1 MLSPLKTEE
10 GVLLCS
16 KRKDGDDGFYYYLF
30 KDLRRAA
37 KEESD
42 YVSGKK
48 PDDFDGLKYSE
59 RKMTFGTICFVSN
72 MDLDIRDVYEYYRTR
87 WEIEIVFRMYKG
99 ILSLNTTREHDNY
112 STIGSEFVNY
122 LSEIMVCRMKNRI
135 QEKGLFKDFTFQ
147 DVMTRLDDCIKTS
160 EDENASTWKLCS
172 MSKKDLDL
180 LSRLGLES

>member
-1 MLSPLKTEE
+1 MNLAFFRAFSFEDGRGSPSLFEAERRGRRLLLLS
-10 GVLLCS
+10 
-16 KRKDGDDGFYYYLF
+16 F

-42 YVSGKK
+42 YVSRKK

-135 QEKGLFKDFTFQ
+135 QEK
-147 DVMTRLDDCIKTS
+147 DC
-160 EDENASTWKLCS
+160 
-172 MSKKDLDL
+172 
-180 LSRLGLES
+180 SRISPSRM